1 MSFRG
6 VGVDTDFHAEQQSLD
21 GHFKMGPAASGLGD
35 YTREQM
41 EAMKREERKRFLAM
55 VALIS
60 LMLFGMTYVLADV
73 AGLDKLITLPSLSF

>member
-6 VGVDTDFHAEQQSLD
+6 VGVDVGFQAEQQTLD

-41 EAMKREERKRFLAM
+41 QAMRREERKRFVAM
-55 VALIS
+55 VGLIS

-73 AGLDKLITLPSLSF
+73 AGLDKLITLPGLSF